1 MSKRILIFRTD
12 RVGDLIVTCPA
23 ILSIKEFFIDC
34 EITLITSYKNNVYA
48 KKLNV
53 FKNIIKY
60 PDKGLLSKLKFIYNL
75 SKQDFDYIFIFDGKE
90 RSFITSTFIKSKF
103 KVAVTTNLRKY
114 YRLYNIKFFKF
125 ND

>member
-48 KKLNV
+48 KN
-53 FKNIIKY
+53 
-60 PDKGLLSKLKFIYNL
+60 
-75 SKQDFDYIFIFDGKE
+75 
-90 RSFITSTFIKSKF
+90 
-103 KVAVTTNLRKY
+103 
-114 YRLYNIKFFKF
+114 
-125 ND
+125 